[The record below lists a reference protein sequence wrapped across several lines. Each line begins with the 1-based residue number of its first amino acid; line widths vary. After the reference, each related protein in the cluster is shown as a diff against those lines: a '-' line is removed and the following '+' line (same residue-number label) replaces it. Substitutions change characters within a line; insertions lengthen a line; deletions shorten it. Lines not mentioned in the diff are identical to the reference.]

1 MPWYD
6 LPLPQLQEHT
16 TTAEEPPGLDEWWQ
30 DRLTAARN
38 AVAAPVLTRHEP
50 DTYGPMPVYDV
61 EFSGDR
67 GDRVSGWFLL
77 PPGPGSE
84 PVPVVVKFIGYG
96 GGRGVPAEHALL
108 PAAGFATFVM
118 DTRGQGGR
126 WTIGVT
132 GDRPGGGTGAENA
145 QVMTRGIASPDD
157 YYYTRLYT
165 DAVRAAETAA
175 SLDGVDPA
183 RLAVSGASQGGGLAL
198 ATAALLG
205 DVVKVCHADVPF
217 LCDIGR
223 GVTLATQPPYTEV
236 SEFLAQQVDIVETA
250 LSTVRYVDNA
260 LLASRI
266 TADCLLSVGLMDE
279 VCPPSTVFAAYN
291 AIRAS
296 KEIAVYSFS
305 THDVPLTHLSRQL
318 AHLRQRLG
326 TGLRS

>member
-6 LPLPQLQEHT
+6 LPLPQLREYT
-16 TTAEEPPGLDEWWQ
+16 TSTPEPPGLDDWWR
-30 DRLTAARN
+30 DRLAAARTAA
-38 AVAAPVLTRHEP
+38 APPVLTRYEP
-50 DTYGPMPVYDV
+50 DTYGPMRVYDV

-67 GDRVSGWFLL
+67 GDRVRGWFLL
-77 PPGPGSE
+77 PSGTGGE

-96 GGRGVPAEHALL
+96 GGRGVPAEHTLL

-126 WTIGVT
+126 WTT
-132 GDRPGGGTGAENA
+132 GATADRPGGGTGAENA
-145 QVMTRGIASPDD
+145 QVMTRGISDPDD
-157 YYYTRLYT
+157 YYFTRLYA

-175 SLDGVDPA
+175 GLDGVDPT

-198 ATAALLG
+198 AAAALLG
-205 DVVKVCHADVPF
+205 DMVKVCHADVPF
-217 LCDIGR
+217 LCDIAR
-223 GVTLATQPPYTEV
+223 GVTLATEPPYTEV
-236 SEFLAQQVDIVETA
+236 SEFLAQQVDMVETA

-291 AIRAS
+291 AIRAG

-305 THDVPLTHLSRQL
+305 THVVPLSHLSRQL
-318 AHLRQRLG
+318 AHLRQRLA
-326 TGLRS
+326 